1 VSERGGADGG
11 RERVVDDCGA
21 LNATGAGLIGS
32 AHLSSRSRLISNV
45 EARRSRWPP
54 KT

>member
-1 VSERGGADGG
+1 VSERGGADGVRSG
-11 RERVVDDCGA
+11 VRDDCGA